1 MKGVF
6 IIIKISLMIAIVVLA
21 IIGAL
26 YVLDV
31 FQDEIVKEAL
41 IKLMSVLGIFTA
53 SSLLLLVI
61 GYLGPQ
67 KDK

>member
-41 IKLMSVLGIFTA
+41 IKLMSVLGIFTV